1 MALSKMEKYVVDT
14 MISSKNSKEDI
25 AKMLT
30 RSDDDSEFNRY
41 YNSKIKKLNSTMFID
56 KTMGNKSGVS
66 IMTQAQSMNIDENKN
81 NSNKP
86 ISQPE
91 HIFKIKED

>member
-1 MALSKMEKYVVDT
+1 MALSKMEKFVVDT
-14 MISSKNSKEDI
+14 MINSNESKQDI

-30 RSDDDSEFNRY
+30 RSDEDAELNRY
-41 YNSKIKKLNSTMFID
+41 YNSKVKKLNKTMFVD

-81 NSNKP
+81 NIMKP

>member
-14 MISSKNSKEDI
+14 MMQSNNSKEEI

-30 RSDDDSEFNRY
+30 RSDDDAEFNRY
-41 YNSKIKKLNSTMFID
+41 YNSKHKKIKTMFIN
-56 KTMGNKSGVS
+56 KTIGNKPGIG
-66 IMTQAQSMNIDENKN
+66 IMTQAQSMNIDEAKNNKN
-81 NSNKP
+81 P
-86 ISQPE
+86 QVEQPP